1 MVIRQATEPR
11 DVLGEPA
18 RSRDRDPATGG
29 PDAGI
34 HAVPAPVPLRLR
46 KVPGRPR
53 ETVAVALYALLDAA
67 FDDRKVLV
75 ATSGPAGP
83 RTRLVDLAG
92 VDTESCT
99 LADIQRK
106 LDLAPARVPAAAAGR
121 HLVSTLEPAEHAT
134 LVARL
139 RPDTILHLGAAND
152 AASLAA
158 RGCDRR
164 ETGDLASVL
173 ERAWDRAACRSDAT
187 SLQELFAAP
196 RTGDAGRTRAGTA
209 EPDRFVTRFSAVC
222 AGSPGLVAIETAGE
236 SVTYGELE
244 RLADAVAWQLERHGA
259 GPGRTLFVVPN
270 RDPLLVAVL
279 VAAFKAGA
287 TLALADPRLP
297 VPYLRSCADAARADL
312 VLDLAGVGLPGA
324 VTGFADTPSPRRYVE
339 ERLGPDDPAFI
350 TFTSGTSGT
359 PKAVIGRYGSL
370 THFFDWMDRVL
381 GPLRGHRFGMCSSL
395 GHDPLQRDIMTPLYL
410 QGTICI
416 PAEEDL
422 TDVGAFP
429 RWLAGERVEVA
440 CVNPAAIGLLAGAGA
455 GALPALRRV
464 FCVGAALTRGHA
476 RDLMR
481 VAPNA
486 RLVNLYG
493 STETQRAVGFYRLP
507 TARAGLDAV
516 PVVVPVGTGM
526 KDAELLVVTPGLRR
540 CLPWQRGQ
548 IVVRSRYVG
557 LGYLDDADATAAK
570 FRTDVPVGEDPV
582 PSYLTGDVGYPTPR
596 HGVVFTG
603 RDDAQ
608 VKINGHRV
616 ELEQVTE
623 VCRDH
628 PLVRDAATVAVGVDG
643 LPTLATFLVPTDRS
657 VRFDPATFRAALAE
671 RLPAYMV
678 PHRVATV
685 PELPLTRNRKLDTAT
700 LVEWAREPSAVAV
713 PDAGEAEIEESV
725 RDFVRRHAGLE
736 EPPTDVPLADLGID
750 SLRFAS
756 LVSQLGDGRA
766 GGVRLGNNATVAEL
780 TSALTG
786 CGEGA
791 GSSASEASPATP
803 PGVATEEPAVATV
816 RRLLGHASRVTETTV
831 EAGGRRLHHLCS
843 NSYLGLGSHPVI
855 RERLARFVRDCAS
868 LGAHG
873 SGEVNG
879 WTGVHERLSATLRE
893 LFGCACVTL
902 TSSGYLANVSAI
914 PAVVDPG
921 GMLFVD
927 EFSHRSILDGCVLSG
942 APIHVYRHNDPA
954 DLRRLLERHSAG
966 PGSVIVSEAVSG
978 STGAVADL
986 PGLVGCAR
994 ATGCTLYVDEASSL
1008 GQLGSTGR
1016 GIEEHYG
1023 MPGSID
1029 VRSGSF
1035 AKALAS
1041 SGGYVTGSAAT
1052 AARLAGDR
1060 GAAFTTSI
1068 SPIDAFVA
1076 AEAGR
1081 MLADEGAHLAGRLH
1095 RNREHWR
1102 RCLQAAGLDTGASSS
1117 AVVPILASS
1126 DDEVARWFSAV
1137 LAAGALVLPMAG
1149 NWSTRVRALRTTVT
1163 AAHDPAVLEDLAH
1176 RIGAAV
1182 AATGG
1187 GRGSAVPE
1195 TPATGSGEAP

>member
-1 MVIRQATEPR
+1 M
-11 DVLGEPA
+11 
-18 RSRDRDPATGG
+18 
-29 PDAGI
+29 
-34 HAVPAPVPLRLR
+34 PAPVPLRIR
-46 KVPGRPR
+46 GVPGRRR
-53 ETVAVALYALLDAA
+53 ETVAVALHALLDAA
-67 FDDRKVLV
+67 FEDRKVLV
-75 ATSGPAGP
+75 ATPGPAGP
-83 RTRLVDLAG
+83 RIRLVDLVG
-92 VDTESCT
+92 VDAESCT
-99 LADIQRK
+99 LTDLQLR
-106 LDLAPARVPAAAAGR
+106 LDRAPACGPAAAAGG
-121 HLVSTLEPAEHAT
+121 HLVSALAPAEHAA
-134 LVARL
+134 LAARL
-139 RPDTILHLGAAND
+139 RPDTVLHLAA
-152 AASLAA
+152 ARESASLTA
-158 RGCDRR
+158 RGRDRR
-164 ETGDLASVL
+164 EIEDLATVL
-173 ERAWDRAACRSDAT
+173 ERAWDRAADRSGAMP
-187 SLQELFAAP
+187 LQELFAVP
-196 RTGDAGRTRAGTA
+196 RTGAGPVRARTA
-209 EPDRFVTRFSAVC
+209 EPDLFVTRFSAVC
-222 AGSPGLVAIETAGE
+222 ADSPGLTAIETAGE
-236 SVTYGELE
+236 AVTYGELE
-244 RLADAVAWQLERHGA
+244 RLADAVAWQLERQGA
-259 GPGRTLFVVPN
+259 GPGRTVFLVPN

-297 VPYLRSCADAARADL
+297 VAYLRSCAAAARADL

-324 VTGFADTPSPRRYVE
+324 VTGFAGTPSPRRYAE

-359 PKAVIGRYGSL
+359 PKAVLGRYGSL

-410 QGTICI
+410 RGTICI

-429 RWLAGERVEVA
+429 RWLAGERVEVV

-455 GALPALRRV
+455 GALPALHRV

-486 RLVNLYG
+486 HLTNLYG
-493 STETQRAVGFYRLP
+493 STETQRAVGFYRVP
-507 TARAGLDAV
+507 TTRAGLDEV

-526 KDAELLVVTPGLRR
+526 KDAELLVVTPGRRR

-548 IVVRSRYVG
+548 IAVRSRHVG
-557 LGYLDDADATAAK
+557 LGYLDDPATTAAK
-570 FRTDVPVGEDPV
+570 FRTDVPAGEEPL
-582 PSYLTGDVGYPTPR
+582 PSYLTGDIGYRTPR

-603 RDDAQ
+603 RADAQ
-608 VKINGHRV
+608 VKINGYRV

-623 VCRDH
+623 ACRDH
-628 PLVRDAATVAVGVDG
+628 PLVRDVATVAVDVDG
-643 LPTLATFLVPTDRS
+643 LATLATFLVPADRS
-657 VRFDPATFRAALAE
+657 VRFDPAAFRAVLAE

-685 PELPLTRNRKLDTAT
+685 SELPLTHNRKLDTAT
-700 LVEWAREPSAVAV
+700 LVEWAREP
-713 PDAGEAEIEESV
+713 DAAAPAPPRAGVEDSV
-725 RDFVRRHAGLE
+725 RDFVRRHAGLD

-766 GGVRLGNNATVAEL
+766 GGVRLGNTATVAEL
-780 TSALTG
+780 TAALTG
-786 CGEGA
+786 RTAAATSAAGEPRT
-791 GSSASEASPATP
+791 SCEPSASMRGPATEA
-803 PGVATEEPAVATV
+803 PGAATV

-868 LGAHG
+868 YGAHG

-879 WTGVHERLSATLRE
+879 WTGAHERLTATLRD
-893 LFGCACVTL
+893 LFGCDCVTL
-902 TSSGYLANVSAI
+902 TSSGYLANVSAV

-921 GMLFVD
+921 GMLFID

-954 DLRRLLERHSAG
+954 DLRGLLERHAAG

-994 ATGCTLYVDEASSL
+994 ATGCTLLVDEASSL
-1008 GQLGSTGR
+1008 GQLGPTGR

-1029 VRSGSF
+1029 VRTGSF

-1041 SGGYVTGSAAT
+1041 SGGYVTGSATT

-1081 MLADEGAHLAGRLH
+1081 VLLDEGAALAGRLH
-1095 RNREHWR
+1095 RNRDHWR
-1102 RCLQAAGLDTGASSS
+1102 GCLQAAGLDTGASSS
-1117 AVVPILASS
+1117 AVVPILAAG
-1126 DDEVARWFSAV
+1126 DDEVARWFPAV

-1163 AAHDPAVLEDLAH
+1163 AAHDPAVFEDLAH
-1176 RIGAAV
+1176 RIGAVV

-1187 GRGSAVPE
+1187 RRAGAGPE
-1195 TPATGSGEAP
+1195 TPVTGAGEAP